1 MFFEVFVFL
10 CMDVNVH
17 NNMWNV
23 KLCNFLF
30 VFIKQIKTKVKFEI
44 IGLDKGNYKTKNKQE
59 MQNERNGLSS
69 NNVRE

>member
-1 MFFEVFVFL
+1 
-10 CMDVNVH
+10 
-17 NNMWNV
+17 MWNV

-44 IGLDKGNYKTKNKQE
+44 IGLDKGNYKTKKQE